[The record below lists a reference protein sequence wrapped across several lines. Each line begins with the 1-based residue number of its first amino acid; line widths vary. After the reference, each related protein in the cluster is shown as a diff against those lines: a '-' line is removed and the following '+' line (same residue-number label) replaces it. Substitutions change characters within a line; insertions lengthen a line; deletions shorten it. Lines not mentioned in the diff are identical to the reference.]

1 MKKYLFTAALYA
13 SLGAVS
19 VIYAQ
24 NPPGQAPEQSP
35 PPGAQTPGGQAQG
48 SQPGEA
54 QPTTVV
60 GCLTKGSAD
69 HEYVITDKTGEKLNF
84 SASEKIEAY
93 LNQTVQLAGQQTSRG
108 GEKAFIPQTVKQV
121 SASCENAPKQ

>member
-1 MKKYLFTAALYA
+1 MKKKLFIAALYA

-19 VIYAQ
+19 GMYAQ
-24 NPPGQAPEQSP
+24 NPGPAPEQSQP
-35 PPGAQTPGGQAQG
+35 PSSHAQG
-48 SQPGEA
+48 NPSQAQPGEA

-69 HEYVITDKTGEKLNF
+69 HEYVITDKQGEKLIF

-93 LNQTVQLAGQQTSRG
+93 QNSTVQLAGQQTSRG
-108 GEKAFIPQTVKQV
+108 GEKAFVP
-121 SASCENAPKQ
+121 

>member
-1 MKKYLFTAALYA
+1 MKKKLFIAALYA

-19 VIYAQ
+19 GMYAQ
-24 NPPGQAPEQSP
+24 NPGPPPEQSQP
-35 PPGAQTPGGQAQG
+35 PSSQAQG
-48 SQPGEA
+48 NPSQAQPGEA
-54 QPTTVV
+54 QPATVV
-60 GCLTKGSAD
+60 GCLTKGSGD
-69 HEYVITDKTGEKLNF
+69 HEYVITDKTGEKVNF

-108 GEKAFIPQTVKQV
+108 GEKAFVPQTVKQV